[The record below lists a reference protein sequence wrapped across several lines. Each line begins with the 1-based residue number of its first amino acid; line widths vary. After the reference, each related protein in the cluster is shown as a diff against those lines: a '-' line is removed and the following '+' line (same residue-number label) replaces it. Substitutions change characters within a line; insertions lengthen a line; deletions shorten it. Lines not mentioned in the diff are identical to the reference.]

1 MDLASCTTLIISN
14 EKINDIMNIIKSLE
28 KFGLLMKSISETIK
42 NEAKKQKK
50 RFLGTLLDT
59 LCAILFGNLLAGK
72 DTMRV
77 GEGTI
82 GADENF

>member
-1 MDLASCTTLIISN
+1 
-14 EKINDIMNIIKSLE
+14 MNIIKSLE

-59 LCAILFGNLLAGK
+59 LCAILFGNLLTGK
-72 DTMRV
+72 DIMRV

>member
-1 MDLASCTTLIISN
+1 
-14 EKINDIMNIIKSLE
+14 MNIIKSLE
-28 KFGLLMKSISETIK
+28 KFGLLMKNISETIK

-59 LCAILFGNLLAGK
+59 LYAILFGNLLTGK

>member
-59 LCAILFGNLLAGK
+59 LCAILFGNLLTGK
-72 DTMRV
+72 DIMRV

>member
-28 KFGLLMKSISETIK
+28 KFGLLMKNISETIK

-59 LCAILFGNLLAGK
+59 LCAILFGNLLTGK